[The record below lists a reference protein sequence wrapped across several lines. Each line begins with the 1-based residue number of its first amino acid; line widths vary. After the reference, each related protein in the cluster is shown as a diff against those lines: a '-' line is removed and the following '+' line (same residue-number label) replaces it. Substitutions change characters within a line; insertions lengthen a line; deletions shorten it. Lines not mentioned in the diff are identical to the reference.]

1 MRVSEKI
8 LISEDMVKDFSELSG
23 DKNPIHLDEEYA
35 KSTIFGKRVAHG
47 MLLSS
52 FFSRLISEVYPGKG
66 SIYLQQNL
74 IFKNPC
80 FINDEIE
87 VIVELDKKDGNK
99 FFLKTIIFKDD
110 EALNLLDF
118 ILFLKFSSL

>member
-23 DKNPIHLDEEYA
+23 DKNPIQLDEEYA

-110 EALNLLDF
+110 E
-118 ILFLKFSSL
+118 ILIEGNAIILKK

>member
-23 DKNPIHLDEEYA
+23 DA

-110 EALNLLDF
+110 E
-118 ILFLKFSSL
+118 ILIEGNAIILKK

>member
-110 EALNLLDF
+110 E
-118 ILFLKFSSL
+118 ILIEGNAIILKK